1 VIAAVLFD
9 LDDTLF
15 PQEAWLAGAWRAVA
29 QTAAARDNGVDEE
42 AFHRALIDV
51 AAEGSDRGRI
61 IDRAL
66 AAVGAGHVEVAP
78 LVAVFKAH
86 RPFQLDPYPEAALA
100 LLRLHRRARLG
111 LVTDGDPEIQTAKL
125 TALGLGPLFDVV
137 VVSDTLGRDRR
148 KPHPDP
154 FLAALDALGV
164 APAAAAYVGDRPD
177 KDVAGARA
185 AGLFAV
191 RVRTGEYAGRP
202 DDPAPDLAVRT
213 VADAV
218 AALEQGMAD
227 SSVLIEL
234 ADSGYNRG

>member
-66 AAVGAGHVEVAP
+66 AAVGAGDVEVAP
-78 LVAVFKAH
+78 LVAAFKAH

-111 LVTDGDPEIQTAKL
+111 LVTDGE
-125 TALGLGPLFDVV
+125 
-137 VVSDTLGRDRR
+137 
-148 KPHPDP
+148 
-154 FLAALDALGV
+154 
-164 APAAAAYVGDRPD
+164 
-177 KDVAGARA
+177 
-185 AGLFAV
+185 
-191 RVRTGEYAGRP
+191 
-202 DDPAPDLAVRT
+202 DL
-213 VADAV
+213 
-218 AALEQGMAD
+218 
-227 SSVLIEL
+227 
-234 ADSGYNRG
+234 